1 MKKQSTTKG
10 FAILSA
16 AGMLVRV
23 LSLLYIPV
31 LLWIIKDQGY
41 GIYASAYTI
50 YTFIYVL
57 ANSGVPVAISKQ
69 VSELIALE
77 NYRDAV
83 KTFRLAR
90 FMMIIVG
97 AVLSILMMALAYP
110 LANVTSSSNS
120 ALAIFALGPTIFFS
134 AIESSY
140 RGYFQGTGN
149 MVPTAVSQIIEQIG
163 NVIFTLVFA
172 ALLIRYGVNAGC
184 AGGTIGTVI
193 GAIFSVIYL
202 VIYSRRHKAIRIP
215 KNHQNFDAVRFS
227 SKQLVKKIVRYSVPI
242 TVCVGLQY
250 AGDIVD
256 LWNIKSR
263 LASIGYN
270 AVMYNTAYGYL
281 SKYKLLINVPITII
295 SALSAA
301 ILPAISG
308 AVALKNHE
316 DTESGI
322 NYAFKLCYLIS
333 IPSAVGLAVI
343 SKPLFMTIFPKYMGG
358 AQLMMW
364 GSIVLVFQSVVL
376 IETTVLQSV
385 GKLYISTIYLI
396 LGVISKILVNYIFV
410 GIPGININGAVFGS
424 IAGFLVPLILNAIV
438 IKKTIKVDIKF
449 SHAVKPLISSLL
461 MGISVYILYN
471 DFEFLLG
478 FIRKG
483 YFSNDIAVVL
493 SIFIGI
499 LIYAYALVFTGGI
512 TKEDMEFMPAKLT
525 KFIPKSLL
533 ERIR

>member
-120 ALAIFALGPTIFFS
+120 ALAIFALGPTIFLVQSNHPTGDIF
-134 AIESSY
+134 
-140 RGYFQGTGN
+140 GTGN

-202 VIYSRRHKAIRIP
+202 VMYSRRHKAIRIP

-227 SKQLVKKIVRYSVPI
+227 SKQLVKKNSKIQC
-242 TVCVGLQY
+242 T
-250 AGDIVD
+250 
-256 LWNIKSR
+256 
-263 LASIGYN
+263 YN
-270 AVMYNTAYGYL
+270 CMCR
-281 SKYKLLINVPITII
+281 ITICRR
-295 SALSAA
+295 
-301 ILPAISG
+301 
-308 AVALKNHE
+308 
-316 DTESGI
+316 
-322 NYAFKLCYLIS
+322 YCR
-333 IPSAVGLAVI
+333 
-343 SKPLFMTIFPKYMGG
+343 
-358 AQLMMW
+358 LM
-364 GSIVLVFQSVVL
+364 
-376 IETTVLQSV
+376 E
-385 GKLYISTIYLI
+385 
-396 LGVISKILVNYIFV
+396 
-410 GIPGININGAVFGS
+410 
-424 IAGFLVPLILNAIV
+424 
-438 IKKTIKVDIKF
+438 
-449 SHAVKPLISSLL
+449 H
-461 MGISVYILYN
+461 
-471 DFEFLLG
+471 
-478 FIRKG
+478 
-483 YFSNDIAVVL
+483 
-493 SIFIGI
+493 
-499 LIYAYALVFTGGI
+499 
-512 TKEDMEFMPAKLT
+512 
-525 KFIPKSLL
+525 
-533 ERIR
+533 